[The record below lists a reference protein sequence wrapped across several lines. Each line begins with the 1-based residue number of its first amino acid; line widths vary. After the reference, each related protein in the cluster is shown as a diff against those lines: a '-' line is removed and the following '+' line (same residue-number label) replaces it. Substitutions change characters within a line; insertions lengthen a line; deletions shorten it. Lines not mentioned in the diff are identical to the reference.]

1 MADFMEEFLK
11 NYGMDV
17 SKQLSSNLDVKQDIA
32 LKMIPIVAPM
42 ILGGLKRQMEQHG
55 GEDKQARADRVNHIL
70 NKYGSADVLT
80 RMDSEF
86 STRAKENNPDP
97 RLGGLLG
104 ESGVQASNEI
114 SNKFGIDKGTAMK
127 IIISMAPIIL
137 GALTK
142 KRDAERVGSRGIADL
157 IDTNGDDNVLNNVT
171 GMLFQGLAG
180 QDTKSTGNV
189 MGDLLSQMMQ
199 PRCRKCGLTVS
210 SKMKYCPECGNRV

>member
-1 MADFMEEFLK
+1 MAAFMDEFLK
-11 NYGMDV
+11 DYGMDV
-17 SKQLSSNLDVKQDIA
+17 SKQLSSNLGVKEDMA

-42 ILGGLKRQMEQHG
+42 ILGGLKRQMNQHG
-55 GEDKQARADRVNHIL
+55 GEDKQARADRANHIL
-70 NKYGSADVLT
+70 NKYGSQDVLT
-80 RMDSEF
+80 HIDKEF
-86 STRAKENNPDP
+86 QTRAKEKSPDP

-104 ESGVQASNEI
+104 ESGVQASNEM

-127 IIISMAPIIL
+127 MIVMMAPVIL
-137 GALTK
+137 GALSK
-142 KRDAERVGSRGIADL
+142 KRGVGSRGIADL
-157 IDTNGDDNVLNNVT
+157 IDNDGDDNVLNDVT

-199 PRCRKCGLTVS
+199 PRCRKCSQTVS

>member
-11 NYGMDV
+11 DYGMDV
-17 SKQLSSNLDVKQDIA
+17 SKQLSSNLGVKEDMA

-42 ILGGLKRQMEQHG
+42 ILGGLKRQMNQHG

-70 NKYGSADVLT
+70 NKYGSQDVLT
-80 RMDSEF
+80 HIDKEF
-86 STRAKENNPDP
+86 QTQAKETSPDP

-104 ESGVQASNEI
+104 ESGVQASNEM

-127 IIISMAPIIL
+127 MIVMMAPIIL
-137 GALTK
+137 GALSK
-142 KRDAERVGSRGIADL
+142 KRGVGSRGIADL
-157 IDTNGDDNVLNNVT
+157 IDNNGDDNVLNDVT

-199 PRCRKCGLTVS
+199 PRCRKCGQTVS